1 MTQRE
6 AKYWGK
12 IDEADAA
19 RAESILEQGEKE
31 KPGRIPFVNITV
43 ADAPEIKTVR
53 ESVERALVGQ
63 EIRWGIPSMSQDWN
77 GKVPGTSYG
86 QAPGVVVLSGMQK
99 LPWEVSPGDS
109 GKRGGI
115 YTWDQITHW
124 DCEAGKYF
132 LLFHVSTKGD

>member
-53 ESVERALVGQ
+53 ESVERVIHDMRGNAVVRSADYCVGSGRPRDSLGHSINVTGL
-63 EIRWGIPSMSQDWN
+63 ERESPWYLIRPGARSRSAEWN
-77 GKVPGTSYG
+77 AETS
-86 QAPGVVVLSGMQK
+86 V
-99 LPWEVSPGDS
+99 
-109 GKRGGI
+109 GG
-115 YTWDQITHW
+115 
-124 DCEAGKYF
+124 
-132 LLFHVSTKGD
+132 